1 MIVLQIHNRY
11 LTRGGEDESREAE
24 VRLLREH
31 GHRVIEY
38 VESNERVSELRGV
51 RTSLRTIWSRESYR
65 KVEDLIRRENPDVT
79 LVHNF
84 FPLVSPSVYYASHRQ
99 GVPVVQYIRNY
110 RLFCPAAT
118 FFRDG
123 RVCEL
128 CLGRSL
134 AVPGIRHRCYHARR
148 SASAVVAL
156 MSALHRT
163 VGTWRTRVDRYVAL
177 SEFAKKKC
185 MAGGLPAHKLTVQP
199 NFVHP
204 DPGIGEGRGGFIL
217 FVGRVASEKG
227 LETLIDAWNLLENR
241 VPLKIIG
248 EGPEAPRLRAHT
260 LGWAGVEWLGRKTMA
275 DTLDLM
281 GQAAVL
287 VFPSEWYET
296 FGRVAIEAYAK
307 GTPVIAS
314 RLGAIEELVEDGRTG
329 FLFEP
334 GDARSLA
341 DRLRVFLA
349 MGDTERATMRH
360 AARRTYE
367 TRYTAERHYTL
378 LMELLTSVVR
388 RPDPVGV
395 GVAS

>member
-38 VESNERVSELRGV
+38 VESNERVSELGGV
-51 RTSLRTIWSRESYR
+51 RTALRTIWSRESYR
-65 KVEDLIRRENPDVT
+65 KVEDLIRREKPDVT

-134 AVPGIRHRCYHARR
+134 ATPGIRYRCYHARR

-156 MSALHRT
+156 MSALHRA
-163 VGTWRTRVDRYVAL
+163 VGTWRIRVDRYVAL
-177 SEFAKKKC
+177 SEFAKGKC
-185 MAGGLPAHKLTVQP
+185 TEGGLPAHKLTVQP

-204 DPGIGEGRGGFIL
+204 DPGIGDGHGGFIL

-260 LGWAGVEWLGRKTMA
+260 LGWVGVEWLGRKTMA
-275 DTLDLM
+275 ETLEAM
-281 GQAAVL
+281 GQAALLVL
-287 VFPSEWYET
+287 PSEWYET

-314 RLGAIEELVEDGRTG
+314 RLGAVEELVEDGCTG

-349 MGDTERATMRH
+349 MGDAERATMRR

-395 GVAS
+395 GGAS